1 MTSNYVKEH
10 PELFEKYLNFIV
22 GRRAETVYLLEDIEI
37 SLQNKKDGVKPWDEK
52 RINTQI
58 NPKFISS
65 FIKTGNVSNGNPKT
79 CLDEVEEYIR
89 NNPNDDFAELRKI
102 ALEII
107 NIGFNL
113 SEIHIFRRSA
123 IRKKNKS
130 GPFLMINLKEIF
142 ERKNR

>member
-65 FIKTGNVSNGNPKT
+65 FIKTGNVSNGYPKD
-79 CLDEVEEYIR
+79 CLDEVEDYII
-89 NNPNDDFAELRKI
+89 NNPNDNFAELRQI

-107 NIGFNL
+107 NIGLNL
-113 SEIHIFRRSA
+113 SEIHIFRRAA
-123 IRKKNKS
+123 IRKKNQS
-130 GPFLMINLKEIF
+130 GPFLSITSNRIF
-142 ERKNR
+142 EKKKP